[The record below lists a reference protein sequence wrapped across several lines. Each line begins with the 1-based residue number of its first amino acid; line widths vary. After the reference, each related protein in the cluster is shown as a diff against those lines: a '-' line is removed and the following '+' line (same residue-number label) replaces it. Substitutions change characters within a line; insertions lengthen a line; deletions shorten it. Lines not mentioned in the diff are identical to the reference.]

1 MKKRFIG
8 FSLAFFFF
16 LNQASAERESIIK
29 AKAQQEILFSFL

>member
-8 FSLAFFFF
+8 FSLAFFF

-29 AKAQQEILFSFL
+29 AKAQQDISFSFL